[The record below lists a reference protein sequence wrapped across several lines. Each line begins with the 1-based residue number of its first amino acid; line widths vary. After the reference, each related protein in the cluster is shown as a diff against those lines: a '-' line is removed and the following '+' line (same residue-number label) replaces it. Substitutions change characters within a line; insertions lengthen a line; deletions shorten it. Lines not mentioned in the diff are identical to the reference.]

1 MDPFSVLSAIE
12 LYTVNGYTTQHTTQA
27 HRQQKHTNNTQ
38 TTQTHKQ
45 HTHKQTLVIFYPRN
59 DNYKWILNIV
69 YSFSN
74 KVFQNKVDKER

>member
-38 TTQTHKQ
+38 TTQTNACY
-45 HTHKQTLVIFYPRN
+45 L
-59 DNYKWILNIV
+59 L
-69 YSFSN
+69 S
-74 KVFQNKVDKER
+74 KERQWLMNFKYRIFFL

>member
-38 TTQTHKQ
+38 TTQTT
-45 HTHKQTLVIFYPRN
+45 HTQTNACYFL
-59 DNYKWILNIV
+59 
-69 YSFSN
+69 S
-74 KVFQNKVDKER
+74 KERQWLMNFKYRIFLL